1 MRRFSMAAAVM
12 LALIAPAAAQDSY
25 PSRTITM
32 IVPFPPGGSTDV
44 IARIVGEGL
53 RQAFGQ
59 PVVIDNRA
67 GASGMLGTAAIV
79 KAPPDGYS
87 IGMGTA
93 STLAINQAVSK
104 NQPFD
109 VTTDLAAIGNIA
121 DVPNIMTLNPGVP
134 ANNMA
139 EFIALAKRNPGKY
152 AYATPG
158 PGTVGHV
165 IGEQFKLSTGTDLL
179 HVPYRGMGPAL
190 NDALG
195 GQVQVLYDNLPT
207 SLELVKSGKLRALAL
222 SAPQRVAA
230 LPEVPTFGEL
240 GLDEINWMGFFGLVA
255 PKGTPP
261 AIVKRLNEALVRVLA
276 MPEVRDKL
284 AAQQSFVVGN
294 SPEEFHAMIVRE
306 VARMK
311 RAASAAKI
319 EMN

>member
-1 MRRFSMAAAVM
+1 MDRRSFDRRAV
-12 LALIAPAAAQDSY
+12 LVAGVAVAALIAPAAAQDSY
-25 PSRTITM
+25 PSRAITM

-53 RQAFGQ
+53 RQALGQ

-87 IGMGTA
+87 IGIGTA

-104 NQPFD
+104 NQPYD

-158 PGTVGHV
+158 LGTVGHV

-222 SAPQRVAA
+222 SAPRRVAA

-240 GLDEINWMGFFGLVA
+240 GLDEINWMGFFA
-255 PKGTPP
+255 T
-261 AIVKRLNEALVRVLA
+261 R
-276 MPEVRDKL
+276 
-284 AAQQSFVVGN
+284 
-294 SPEEFHAMIVRE
+294 
-306 VARMK
+306 
-311 RAASAAKI
+311 SAFTATFSA
-319 EMN
+319 